1 MAQSNVINEEV
12 SEAVSQFNGT
22 FAETHVGP
30 QYSISAFAQGHGGAP
45 DMRKVKANNGQ
56 IHFVARFPD
65 GTAAVL
71 SKKLN
76 NEILGNQANHVKT
89 ELKSSEISI
98 QRWRDLEDDTRTGF
112 SMFRNNVGEEVDDVV
127 FE

>member
-1 MAQSNVINEEV
+1 MASNVINEEV
-12 SEAVSQFNGT
+12 SEVSPFVGT

-30 QYSISAFAQGHGGAP
+30 QYSISAFAQSHGGAP
-45 DMRKVKANNGQ
+45 EMRKVKSNNGQ

-65 GTAAVL
+65 GSSAVL

-76 NEILGNQANHVKT
+76 DEILGNQANHVKT
-89 ELKSSEISI
+89 KLKSSEISI
-98 QRWRDLEDDTRTGF
+98 QRWRDLEDDTKTGL
-112 SMFRNNVGEEVDDVV
+112 SMFRNNVGEGVDDVV